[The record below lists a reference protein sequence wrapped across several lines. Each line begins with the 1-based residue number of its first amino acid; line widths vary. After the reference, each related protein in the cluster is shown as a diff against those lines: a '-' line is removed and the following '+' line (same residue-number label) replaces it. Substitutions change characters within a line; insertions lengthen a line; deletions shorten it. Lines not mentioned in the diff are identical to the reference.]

1 MKGCV
6 NSPRHQLGFEILG
19 YPPYSS
25 DFAPMGLGKLRG
37 MRFEDASELC
47 MYTQFHHTPVTGLV
61 ISMLIGY
68 RDMGNPLEFVVITL
82 K

>member
-1 MKGCV
+1 M

-19 YPPYSS
+19 YQPYSP
-25 DFAPMGLGKLRG
+25 DFAPIGLG

-47 MYTQFHHTPVTGLV
+47 MYIQFHYTPVTGLV